1 LYFLCPDGEAGE
13 TRVGVRETGD
23 AVVGIGIDGT
33 AAVSNESGGG
43 ADLRDLVL
51 VVLGARGEGSEGRG
65 RRGVELQQISDER
78 GRGGILQSAEGSE
91 SVTPTLDCQLVA
103 CTA

>member
-1 LYFLCPDGEAGE
+1 MYFLCPDGEAGE

-43 ADLRDLVL
+43 ADLRPIAL
-51 VVLGARGEGSEGRG
+51 E
-65 RRGVELQQISDER
+65 
-78 GRGGILQSAEGSE
+78 
-91 SVTPTLDCQLVA
+91 
-103 CTA
+103 